1 MKKFKDLSK
10 QEQNNL
16 RKEYKTNYPKQY
28 KYSIHLFIIYTIL
41 GLIALSGIVISF
53 TNIFL
58 GIIIFFISFLGL
70 IFTLYLLNKSNKEFY
85 KFLNDKGLN
94 I

>member
-58 GIIIFFISFLGL
+58 GIIIFFISFLAL

>member
-58 GIIIFFISFLGL
+58 GITIFFISFLGL
-70 IFTLYLLNKSNKEFY
+70 IFTLYLLNKSNQEFY
-85 KFLNDKGLN
+85 KFLNNKGLN